1 MNCKDERGAVMLE
14 ATWCVL
20 AVLLICMLLISL
32 GFLMYQHTVVQIV
45 ANEIAQEVSQT
56 YKYKTAPD
64 SSNVTAS
71 HVSSVG
77 LCRYLFREKFDSAGE
92 RKFKT
97 LVQSR
102 LPQSSLARKEGAM
115 TVDVKRVA
123 DDSGRYHLEISVEQ
137 RYGFLMGDILSRMGL
152 SDAKTVK
159 STVYVAGTDMLY
171 YTNMIRN
178 WSNMYNMIGETK
190 IGGTLSSCI
199 SIINSMIGLTK

>member
-1 MNCKDERGAVMLE
+1 
-14 ATWCVL
+14 
-20 AVLLICMLLISL
+20 
-32 GFLMYQHTVVQIV
+32 
-45 ANEIAQEVSQT
+45 
-56 YKYKTAPD
+56 
-64 SSNVTAS
+64 
-71 HVSSVG
+71 
-77 LCRYLFREKFDSAGE
+77 
-92 RKFKT
+92 
-97 LVQSR
+97 
-102 LPQSSLARKEGAM
+102 M